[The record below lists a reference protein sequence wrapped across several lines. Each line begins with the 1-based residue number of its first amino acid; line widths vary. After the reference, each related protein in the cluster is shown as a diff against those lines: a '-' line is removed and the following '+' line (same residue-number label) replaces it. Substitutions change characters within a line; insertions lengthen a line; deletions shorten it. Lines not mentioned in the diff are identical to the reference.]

1 MVATGD
7 PERSGEDI
15 MDLLR
20 TELIVATLI
29 AERQRE
35 ARQQDLVDAFAQVS
49 PVVALAGRM
58 GRFLMRL
65 GNRLES
71 IECDRLRVPVHY
83 AVGAGA
89 SD

>member
-1 MVATGD
+1 
-7 PERSGEDI
+7 

-35 ARQQDLVDAFAQVS
+35 ARQQEMVDTVAPVS
-49 PVVALAGRM
+49 PVVALAGQM

-65 GNRLES
+65 GSRLES

-83 AVGAGA
+83 AVGACA
-89 SD
+89 SDSLAHFAPPNH